1 MTGFLRSLALLCSLI
16 WPLTVWS
23 DSGVPAGLNLPD
35 LGDGSASVISPAQ
48 ERKLGEDFMR
58 RARRQLAFVDDPE
71 ITGFLQ
77 SLGQRLVAVS
87 DAAGR
92 DFRFFVIS
100 NPTIN
105 AFAVPGGFIGVHTGL
120 ILAVESEA
128 ELASVLAHEI
138 AHVTQRHIPRL
149 IAESQ
154 RTTLPAM
161 AAILASILLA
171 SSGHQG
177 AEAGIA
183 AATAA
188 VAQREINFTRSFE
201 EEADRIGMSILA
213 GAGFDPRAMPDFFE
227 RMHSLNRHNETNL
240 PEFLRTHP
248 VTTHRIADARN
259 RAERLPYRARH
270 DSEEFHHVRA
280 KLRALGPGD
289 PAEIARGFREDLAQ
303 HKYRS
308 REAGRYG
315 YALALKRARALETAR
330 AEAQAL
336 VTERPQRVA
345 YRLLL
350 AEVELEAGRS
360 EQGLA
365 QYAAALRQAPDSLP
379 ALQGYAQA
387 LLRVGRVQAAL
398 DLLRKA
404 VRQRQDD
411 PMLHKLL
418 AQAAGEAGSPFE
430 AHQALA
436 EHYYLIGNLHA
447 ALEQLNIAARYAGDS
462 FYRQSSIEARILSIK
477 EEIALFQER

>member
-1 MTGFLRSLALLCSLI
+1 MTGFLCSLILLCSLS
-16 WPLTVWS
+16 WPLAAWGGS
-23 DSGVPAGLNLPD
+23 ASGLNLPE
-35 LGDGSASVISPAQ
+35 LGEGSASVVSPAQ

-58 RARRQLAFVDDPE
+58 RARQQLSFVDDPE
-71 ITGFLQ
+71 ITEYIQ

-92 DFRFFVIS
+92 DFRFFVIH

-120 ILAVESEA
+120 IQAVENEA

-161 AAILASILLA
+161 AAILASVLLA

-177 AEAGIA
+177 AEAGVA

-188 VAQREINFTRSFE
+188 VAQHEINFTRSFE
-201 EEADRIGMSILA
+201 EEADRLGMGILTA
-213 GAGFDPRAMPDFFE
+213 AGFDPRAMPDFFE
-227 RMHSLNRHNETNL
+227 RLQSLNRHNETNL

-248 VTTHRIADARN
+248 VTSHRIADARN
-259 RAERLPYRARH
+259 RAERLLSRVR
-270 DSEEFHHVRA
+270 DSTEEFHHVQA

-289 PAEIARGFREDLAQ
+289 PAEIAKGFKENLAQ
-303 HKYRS
+303 RKYRS
-308 REAGRYG
+308 REAERYG
-315 YALALKRARALETAR
+315 YALALKRSRALEAAR
-330 AEAQAL
+330 AEARSL
-336 VTERPQRVA
+336 VAQRPARVV

-350 AEVELEAGRS
+350 AEIELETGHT

-365 QYAAALRQAPDSLP
+365 EYAVALKQAPVSLP
-379 ALQGYAQA
+379 AQQGYAQA
-387 LLRVGRVQAAL
+387 LLRVGRAQAAL
-398 DLLRKA
+398 GLLRKA
-404 VRQRQDD
+404 VRQRQDE
-411 PMLHKLL
+411 PGLYKLL
-418 AQAAGEAGSPFE
+418 AQAAGEAGLSFE

-436 EHYYLIGNLHA
+436 EYYYLSGNLHA
-447 ALEQLNIAARYAGDS
+447 ALDQLRIATRYAGDS
-462 FYRQSSIEARILSIK
+462 FYRQASIEARIQSIE
-477 EEIALFQER
+477 EEITLFRGK